1 LIFDHNRQTNVTNT
15 ERKETNHTSEILIT
29 FIVLDYP
36 EAVSCYNN
44 IEGNITE
51 CSLVNEESI
60 FFLNFAL

>member
-1 LIFDHNRQTNVTNT
+1 VTNT